1 MKTLAAGLFA
11 FMILV
16 TATANATIR
25 FVSAQGAGQYT
36 TIETAATAAVTGDTI
51 LVGPGVYNGNG
62 SGVNQPN
69 KRLIW
74 IGAGWDQTT
83 YVMNNGLWY
92 FNSAGAN
99 RSSVEGLYLSQ
110 TTGNYAIVGAN
121 NIDSCAVRR
130 CLITSGYDNIRY
142 GSGNTGRGITV
153 EDCILILTAN
163 TSAPNVTLPDG
174 NYPSVYRNCVIAQ
187 QNGITNSTGFTG
199 GATSGTLEIYN
210 CVFLNQRILF
220 NLNASGG
227 PVIAV
232 NNIFWDWYPT
242 SPAIGVYNAGSV
254 FDYNASTASP
264 AFPGTNLITI
274 STDPFVNY
282 DEAVSYTGLNADLH
296 LHATNGAA
304 LINSGHPSLLDF
316 TDGTQSDRG
325 VYGGP
330 KPMVDNGV
338 PNYPWAVNVAANP
351 NLVGTGTPIN
361 ASATVRVGP
370 SY

>member
-1 MKTLAAGLFA
+1 MKNLTIGLFA
-11 FMILV
+11 LMLFV
-16 TATANATIR
+16 SSASFATIR

-36 TIETAATAAVTGDTI
+36 TMDAAGNAAVTGDTV
-51 LVGPGVYNGNG
+51 LVGPGTYAPAGMNF
-62 SGVNQPN
+62 PN

-83 YVMNNGLWY
+83 VQLNNNLWY
-92 FNSAGAN
+92 FNSTGAN
-99 RSSVEGLYLSQ
+99 RTSIEGFNVQQ
-110 TTGNYAIVGAN
+110 TTGQYAVVATN
-121 NIDSCAVRR
+121 NVDSCSIRR
-130 CLITSGYDNIRY
+130 SVIASGYDNIRC
-142 GSGNTGRGITV
+142 GGGNPGRSITV
-153 EDCILILTAN
+153 EDCILILTGN

-187 QNGITNSTGFTG
+187 QNGITNSVGFTG
-199 GATSGTLEIYN
+199 VSTSGTLEIYN

-220 NLNASGG
+220 NLNASSG

-232 NNIFWDWYPT
+232 NNVIWDWYPT
-242 SPAIGVYNAGSV
+242 SPSIGTYNAGSV
-254 FDYNASTASP
+254 FDYNAAPASP
-264 AFPGTNLITI
+264 AFPGSNLITI

-282 DEAVSYTGLNADLH
+282 DEAVSYTGFNADLH

-316 TDGTQSDRG
+316 TDGSQSDRG

-330 KPMVDNGV
+330 KPLVDNGV
-338 PNYPWAVNVAANP
+338 PNYPWAVNVTAAP

-361 ASATVRVGP
+361 ATATVRVGP
-370 SY
+370 AY